1 MEHMEWIWLGAFVFF
16 AAMEL
21 MTFGLTSIWF
31 AVGSLA
37 ACLAYLLGGNWIVQA
52 ITFIVVSLFVLI
64 LVRPY
69 AKKYI
74 NNRAEKTNVEAMTG
88 KTAKVIARIDNIAAT
103 GMVMVDGIEWTARSA
118 NDEVI
123 EKGALVTVVAVEGVK
138 VIVKK

>member
-31 AVGSLA
+31 AIGSLA
-37 ACLAYLLGGNWIVQA
+37 ACLAYLLGGNWIVQVIA
-52 ITFIVVSLFVLI
+52 FIVVSVLVLI

-88 KTAKVIARIDNIAAT
+88 KTAKVITKIDNIAAA
-103 GMVMVDGIEWTARSA
+103 GMVMIDGVEWTARSA

-123 EKGALVTVVAVEGVK
+123 EKGTLVTVIAVEGVK